1 MAVPMDVAQSVADA
15 VLYEGYL
22 LYPYRASA
30 GKNQVRWQWGV
41 LVPPAYAAAGHGEHA
56 TSHSEFL
63 LEPGTDPVL
72 HIRLRFL
79 QLQHRSGGD
88 GPVPEFDEAVEHE
101 LDSVLP
107 VADLFTTDLPDA
119 RRVIAV
125 TVPGGTETTDGV
137 TRQRW
142 PLEGEVRLSARR
154 LEGAYGV
161 MQLTV
166 EVVNTAQWADPEAAR
181 HLALRHSLIA
191 AHTVVAVTDGEFI
204 SLIDPPE
211 WAKPAIAGC
220 HNERTWPVMVGE
232 VGRRD
237 VILISPIIL
246 YDYPTIAPE
255 SPGDLFDGTEID
267 EILTLRTMTLTD
279 EEKAEARA
287 TDERAR
293 KLMDRIDSMPPEM
306 LDKLHGAIR
315 YLGET
320 RGANTASAHTG
331 SDPIETITTPGT
343 PWWDPGA
350 DASVDP
356 DTDSVLIAGV
366 EVSKGSKVLLTPE
379 LRGTDAQDMFLSGRT
394 ATVEAVLLDVDGN
407 THVAVTLD
415 DDPGADI
422 SAAHGRFRYFSPDE
436 LAPLGSQSG
445 AQSGQQP

>member
-1 MAVPMDVAQSVADA
+1 MDVAREVADA

-30 GKNQVRWQWGV
+30 AKNQIRWQWGV
-41 LVPPAYAAAGHGEHA
+41 LMPSAYAAAGHGEHA
-56 TSHSEFL
+56 SSHSEFL

-79 QLQHRSGGD
+79 QMQHRSGGD

-101 LDSVLP
+101 IDSVLSVAELLETEQVIP
-107 VADLFTTDLPDA
+107 VS
-119 RRVIAV
+119 I
-125 TVPGGTETTDGV
+125 PGGTETTDGI

-142 PLEGEVRLSARR
+142 PLTGEVRLTGQR
-154 LEGAYGV
+154 LEGPYGI
-161 MQLTV
+161 LHLAL
-166 EVVNTAQWADPEAAR
+166 EVINTAPWVDAEAAR
-181 HLALRHSLIA
+181 HVALRHSLIA

-204 SLIDPPE
+204 SLLDPPE
-211 WAKPAIAGC
+211 WAKPAVKSC
-220 HNERTWPVMVGE
+220 RNERTWPVMIGE
-232 VGRRD
+232 AGSRD
-237 VILISPIIL
+237 VFLISPIIL

-293 KLMDRIDSMPPEM
+293 KLMDRVDSMPPEM

-320 RGANTASAHTG
+320 PRTSRNPGEP
-331 SDPIETITTPGT
+331 DPVETFTTPGT

-350 DASVDP
+350 DSSVDP
-356 DTDSVLIAGV
+356 DTDSVLVAGI
-366 EVSKGSKVLLTPE
+366 EVAKGSKVVLTPR
-379 LRGTDAQDMFLSGRT
+379 LHGTDAQDMFLDGRT
-394 ATVEAVLLDVDGN
+394 ATVAAVLLDVDGN

-415 DDPGADI
+415 DDPGADL
-422 SAAHGRFRYFSPDE
+422 SLVQGRFQYFSPDE
-436 LAPLGSQSG
+436 IVPLT
-445 AQSGQQP
+445 AQSEQS

>member
-1 MAVPMDVAQSVADA
+1 MIAPMEVAREVANA
-15 VLYEGYL
+15 ILYEGYL

-30 GKNQVRWQWGV
+30 AKNQVRWQWGV
-41 LVPPAYAAAGHGEHA
+41 LMPPAYAAAGHGEHA
-56 TSHSEFL
+56 SSHSEFL
-63 LEPGTDPVL
+63 LEPGADPVL

-101 LDSVLP
+101 IDSVLS
-107 VADLFTTDLPDA
+107 VAELLDTEQVVP
-119 RRVIAV
+119 V
-125 TVPGGTETTDGV
+125 TVPGGTETADGV

-142 PLEGEVRLSARR
+142 PLTGEVRLSARR
-154 LEGAYGV
+154 LEGPYGV
-161 MQLTV
+161 LHLSV
-166 EVVNTAQWADPEAAR
+166 EVFNTAQWVDSEAAR
-181 HLALRHSLIA
+181 HQALRHSLIA

-204 SLIDPPE
+204 SLIDPPQ
-211 WAKPAIAGC
+211 WAKPAVESC
-220 HNERTWPVMVGE
+220 RNERTWPVMVGE
-232 VGRRD
+232 AGHRD
-237 VILISPIIL
+237 VFLISPIIL

-287 TDERAR
+287 TDPRAR

-320 RGANTASAHTG
+320 PRISRTPGEP
-331 SDPIETITTPGT
+331 DPIETITTPDV

-350 DASVDP
+350 DTSVDP
-356 DTDSVLIAGV
+356 DTDSVVIAGV
-366 EVSKGSKVLLTPE
+366 EVAKGGKVLLTPR
-379 LRGTDAQDMFLSGRT
+379 LGGTDAQDMFLEGRT
-394 ATVEAVLLDVDGN
+394 ATVAAVLLDVDGN

-415 DDPGADI
+415 DDPGADL
-422 SAAHGRFRYFSPDE
+422 SLLQGRFQYFSPDE
-436 LAPLGSQSG
+436 LAPLP
-445 AQSGQQP
+445 AQSGES

>member
-1 MAVPMDVAQSVADA
+1 MTTPMDIAREIADA

-30 GKNQVRWQWGV
+30 RKNQVRWQWGV
-41 LVPPAYAAAGHGEHA
+41 LVPPSYAAAGHGEHA

-63 LEPGTDPVL
+63 LESGTDPVL

-79 QLQHRSGGD
+79 QLQHRSGGNET
-88 GPVPEFDEAVEHE
+88 VPEFDEAVEHE
-101 LDSVLP
+101 IDSVLS
-107 VADLFTTDLPDA
+107 VSELLDGGH
-119 RRVIAV
+119 VIPV
-125 TVPGGTETTDGV
+125 TVAGGTETTEGI

-142 PLEGEVRLSARR
+142 PLNGEIRLSARL
-154 LEGAYGV
+154 LEGPYGV
-161 MQLTV
+161 LQLSV
-166 EVVNTAQWADPEAAR
+166 EVVNTAQWADPEASR

-191 AHTVVAVTDGEFI
+191 AHTVLAVTDGEFI
-204 SLIDPPE
+204 SLLDPPE
-211 WAKPAIAGC
+211 WAKPAVEVC
-220 HNERTWPVMVGE
+220 RNERTWPVMIGE
-232 VGRRD
+232 AGSRD
-237 VILISPIIL
+237 VLLISPIIL

-255 SPGDLFDGTEID
+255 SPGELFDGTEID

-293 KLMDRIDSMPPEM
+293 KLMDRVDSMPPEM

-320 RGANTASAHTG
+320 PRPRGEP
-331 SDPIETITTPGT
+331 DPIETITTPGT

-356 DTDSVLIAGV
+356 ETDSVTIAGV
-366 EVSKGSKVLLTPE
+366 DVAKGSKVMLMPG
-379 LRGTDAQDMFLSGRT
+379 LRRSDAQDMFLEGRT
-394 ATVEAVLLDVDGN
+394 ATVAAVLLDVDGN
-407 THVAVTLD
+407 THVAVTID
-415 DDPGADI
+415 DDPGAEI

-436 LAPLGSQSG
+436 LTPLEMK
-445 AQSGQQP
+445 P

>member
-1 MAVPMDVAQSVADA
+1 MDIAREVADA

-30 GKNQVRWQWGV
+30 AKNQIRWQWGV
-41 LVPPAYAAAGHGEHA
+41 LMPSAYAAAGHGEHA

-79 QLQHRSGGD
+79 QMQHRSGGD

-101 LDSVLP
+101 IDSVVSVAELLETEQVIP
-107 VADLFTTDLPDA
+107 VT
-119 RRVIAV
+119 I
-125 TVPGGTETTDGV
+125 PGGTETTDGI

-142 PLEGEVRLSARR
+142 PLTGEVRLSGQR
-154 LEGAYGV
+154 LEGPYGILH
-161 MQLTV
+161 LTL
-166 EVVNTAQWADPEAAR
+166 EVINTAPWVDAEAAR
-181 HLALRHSLIA
+181 HVALRHSLIA

-204 SLIDPPE
+204 SLLDPPE
-211 WAKPAIAGC
+211 WAKPAVKSC
-220 HNERTWPVMVGE
+220 RNERTWPVMIGE
-232 VGRRD
+232 PGSRD
-237 VILISPIIL
+237 AFLISPIIL

-293 KLMDRIDSMPPEM
+293 KLMDRVDSMPPEM

-320 RGANTASAHTG
+320 PRTSRGPG
-331 SDPIETITTPGT
+331 EPDPVETFTTPGT

-350 DASVDP
+350 DSSVDP
-356 DTDSVLIAGV
+356 DTDSVLVAGV
-366 EVSKGSKVLLTPE
+366 EVAKGSKVMLTPR
-379 LRGTDAQDMFLSGRT
+379 LHGTDAQDMFLDGRT
-394 ATVEAVLLDVDGN
+394 ATVAAVLLDVDGN
-407 THVAVTLD
+407 THVAVTID
-415 DDPGADI
+415 DDPGADL
-422 SAAHGRFRYFSPDE
+422 SLVQGRFQYFSPDE
-436 LAPLGSQSG
+436 IAPLT
-445 AQSGQQP
+445 AQSEQS

>member
-1 MAVPMDVAQSVADA
+1 VVA
-15 VLYEGYL
+15 E
-22 LYPYRASA
+22 
-30 GKNQVRWQWGV
+30 
-41 LVPPAYAAAGHGEHA
+41 
-56 TSHSEFL
+56 
-63 LEPGTDPVL
+63 
-72 HIRLRFL
+72 
-79 QLQHRSGGD
+79 
-88 GPVPEFDEAVEHE
+88 
-101 LDSVLP
+101 
-107 VADLFTTDLPDA
+107 LFTTDLLDTGQVVP
-119 RRVIAV
+119 I

-142 PLEGEVRLSARR
+142 PLDGEIRLSAQR
-154 LEGAYGV
+154 LEGPYGV
-161 MQLTV
+161 VRLTV
-166 EVVNTAQWADPEAAR
+166 EVVNTAQWSDPEAAR

-191 AHTVVAVTDGEFI
+191 AHTVLAVTDGEFI

-211 WAKPAIAGC
+211 WAKPAAESC

-237 VILISPIIL
+237 VILVSPIIL
-246 YDYPTIAPE
+246 YDYPMIAPE
-255 SPGDLFDGTEID
+255 SPGELFDGTEID

-320 RGANTASAHTG
+320 PRARSGP
-331 SDPIETITTPGT
+331 DPIETITTPGT

-366 EVSKGSKVLLTPE
+366 EVAKGSRVLLAPG
-379 LRGTDAQDMFLSGRT
+379 LRRTDAQDMFLAGRT
-394 ATVEAVLLDVDGN
+394 ATVAAVLLDVDGN

-415 DDPGADI
+415 DDPGAEI
-422 SAAHGRFRYFSPDE
+422 AAAHGRFRYFSPDE
-436 LAPLGSQSG
+436 LAPLA
-445 AQSGQQP
+445 AQ

>member
-1 MAVPMDVAQSVADA
+1 MTASVDLARQIADA

-30 GKNQVRWQWGV
+30 RKNQIRWQWGV

-56 TSHSEFL
+56 MSHSECL

-101 LDSVLP
+101 IDAVLSVTELLDTGQVVP
-107 VADLFTTDLPDA
+107 
-119 RRVIAV
+119 V

-137 TRQRW
+137 TRERW
-142 PLEGEVRLSARR
+142 PLHGEIRLSARV
-154 LEGAYGV
+154 LEGPYGV
-161 MQLTV
+161 IRLTI
-166 EVVNTAQWADPEAAR
+166 EVVNTAQWADPEASR

-191 AHTVVAVTDGEFI
+191 AHTVLAVTDGEFI
-204 SLIDPPE
+204 SLLDPPE
-211 WAKPAIAGC
+211 WAKPAAESC
-220 HNERTWPVMVGE
+220 RNERTWPVMIGE
-232 VGRRD
+232 EGRRD
-237 VILISPIIL
+237 VMLISPIIL
-246 YDYPTIAPE
+246 YDYPQIAPE
-255 SPGDLFDGTEID
+255 SAGELYDGTEID

-293 KLMDRIDSMPPEM
+293 KLMDRVDSMPPEM

-315 YLGET
+315 YLGKTPGVQKE
-320 RGANTASAHTG
+320 
-331 SDPIETITTPGT
+331 SDTIETLTTPGT
-343 PWWDPGA
+343 PWWDPAA

-356 DTDSVLIAGV
+356 DTDSVTIAGV
-366 EVSKGSKVLLTPE
+366 EVAKGSKVLLRPGS
-379 LRGTDAQDMFLSGRT
+379 RRTDAQDMFLEGRT

-407 THVAVTLD
+407 THVAVTID
-415 DDPGADI
+415 DDPGAEI
-422 SAAHGRFRYFSPDE
+422 SSAHGRFRYFDPDE
-436 LAPLGSQSG
+436 LAPLGAES
-445 AQSGQQP
+445 

>member
-1 MAVPMDVAQSVADA
+1 MDVAREVADA

-30 GKNQVRWQWGV
+30 AKNQIRWQWGV
-41 LVPPAYAAAGHGEHA
+41 LMPSAYAAAGHGEHA
-56 TSHSEFL
+56 SSHSEFL

-79 QLQHRSGGD
+79 QMQHRSGGD

-101 LDSVLP
+101 IDSVLSAAELLETEQVIP
-107 VADLFTTDLPDA
+107 VS
-119 RRVIAV
+119 I
-125 TVPGGTETTDGV
+125 PGGTETTDGI

-142 PLEGEVRLSARR
+142 PLTGEVRLSGQR
-154 LEGAYGV
+154 LEGPYGI
-161 MQLTV
+161 LHLAL
-166 EVVNTAQWADPEAAR
+166 EVINTAPWVDAEAAR
-181 HLALRHSLIA
+181 HVALRHSLIA

-204 SLIDPPE
+204 SLLDPPE
-211 WAKPAIAGC
+211 WAKPAVKSC
-220 HNERTWPVMVGE
+220 RNERTWPVMIGE
-232 VGRRD
+232 AGSRD
-237 VILISPIIL
+237 VFLISPIIL

-293 KLMDRIDSMPPEM
+293 KLMDRVDSMPPEM

-320 RGANTASAHTG
+320 PRTSRNPGEP
-331 SDPIETITTPGT
+331 DPVETFTTPGT

-350 DASVDP
+350 DSSVDP
-356 DTDSVLIAGV
+356 DTDSVLVAGI
-366 EVSKGSKVLLTPE
+366 EVAKGSKVVLTPR
-379 LRGTDAQDMFLSGRT
+379 LHGTDAQDMFLDGRT
-394 ATVEAVLLDVDGN
+394 ATVAAVLLDVDGN

-415 DDPGADI
+415 DDPGADL
-422 SAAHGRFRYFSPDE
+422 SLVQGRFQYFSPDE
-436 LAPLGSQSG
+436 IVPLT
-445 AQSGQQP
+445 AQSEQS

>member
-1 MAVPMDVAQSVADA
+1 MTAQMDLARSVADA

-30 GKNQVRWQWGV
+30 RKNQIRWQWGV
-41 LVPPAYAAAGHGEHA
+41 LVPPTYAAAGHGEHA
-56 TSHSEFL
+56 TSHSECL
-63 LEPGTDPVL
+63 LELGTDPVL

-101 LDSVLP
+101 VDAVLSV
-107 VADLFTTDLPDA
+107 AELFTTDLLDTGQVVP
-119 RRVIAV
+119 I

-142 PLEGEVRLSARR
+142 PLDGEIRLSAQR
-154 LEGAYGV
+154 LEGPYGV
-161 MQLTV
+161 VRLTV
-166 EVVNTAQWADPEAAR
+166 EVVNTAQWSDPEAAR

-191 AHTVVAVTDGEFI
+191 AHTVLAVTDGEFI

-211 WAKPAIAGC
+211 WAKPAAESC

-232 VGRRD
+232 VGSRD
-237 VILISPIIL
+237 VVLVSPIIL

-320 RGANTASAHTG
+320 PRARSGP
-331 SDPIETITTPGT
+331 DPIETITTPGT

-366 EVSKGSKVLLTPE
+366 EVAKGSRVLLSPG
-379 LRGTDAQDMFLSGRT
+379 LRRTDAQDMFLAGRT
-394 ATVEAVLLDVDGN
+394 ATVAAVLLDVDGN

-415 DDPGADI
+415 DDPGAEI
-422 SAAHGRFRYFSPDE
+422 AAAHGRFRYFSPDE
-436 LAPLGSQSG
+436 LAPLA
-445 AQSGQQP
+445 AQ

>member
-1 MAVPMDVAQSVADA
+1 MTTPMDIAREIADA

-22 LYPYRASA
+22 LYPYRASSR
-30 GKNQVRWQWGV
+30 KNQVRWQWGV

-56 TSHSEFL
+56 TSHSECL

-101 LDSVLP
+101 IDSVLP
-107 VADLFTTDLPDA
+107 VSELLDTEQ
-119 RRVIAV
+119 VVAV

-142 PLEGEVRLSARR
+142 PLNGEVRLSARR
-154 LEGAYGV
+154 LEGPYGLV
-161 MQLTV
+161 QITV
-166 EVVNTAQWADPEAAR
+166 EVVNTDHWADTEAGR
-181 HLALRHSLIA
+181 QVALRHSLIA
-191 AHTVVAVTDGEFI
+191 AHIVLAVTDGEFI
-204 SLIDPPE
+204 SLLDSPQ
-211 WAKPAIAGC
+211 WAKPAVEAC
-220 HNERTWPVMVGE
+220 RNERAWPVMIGE
-232 VGRRD
+232 AGRRD
-237 VILISPIIL
+237 VVLISPIIL

-287 TDERAR
+287 TDDRVR
-293 KLMDRIDSMPPEM
+293 KLMDRVDSMPPEM

-320 RGANTASAHTG
+320 PGTREEPDS
-331 SDPIETITTPGT
+331 IETITTPGT
-343 PWWDPGA
+343 PWWDPAA

-356 DTDSVLIAGV
+356 DTDSVVIAGV
-366 EVSKGSKVLLTPE
+366 EVAKGSRVVLNPGF
-379 LRGTDAQDMFLSGRT
+379 RRTDAQDMFLAGRT
-394 ATVEAVLLDVDGN
+394 ATVAAVLLDVDGN

-415 DDPGADI
+415 DDPGAEI
-422 SAAHGRFRYFSPDE
+422 SAMHGRFRYFDPDE
-436 LAPLGSQSG
+436 LAPLAVEHGSQPG
-445 AQSGQQP
+445 PQS

>member
-1 MAVPMDVAQSVADA
+1 MSAPMDIARGVADA

-22 LYPYRASA
+22 LYPYRASSR
-30 GKNQVRWQWGV
+30 KNQVRWQWGV
-41 LVPPAYAAAGHGEHA
+41 LVPSAYAAAGHGEYA
-56 TSHSEFL
+56 TSHSECL
-63 LEPGTDPVL
+63 LEPDTDPVL

-101 LDSVLP
+101 IDAVLP
-107 VADLFTTDLPDA
+107 VCELLDTEQVVP
-119 RRVIAV
+119 VS
-125 TVPGGTETTDGV
+125 VPGSTETSEGV

-142 PLEGEVRLSARR
+142 PLQGEIRLSAWR
-154 LEGAYGV
+154 LEGPYGV
-161 MQLTV
+161 LQLAV
-166 EVVNTAQWADPEAAR
+166 EVVNTGQWDDPEAER
-181 HLALRHSLIA
+181 QLALRHSLIA
-191 AHTVVAVTDGEFI
+191 AHTVLAVTDGEFI

-211 WAKPAIAGC
+211 WAKPAAEGC
-220 HNERTWPVMVGE
+220 RNERTWPVMVGE

-246 YDYPTIAPE
+246 YDYPVIAPE
-255 SPGDLFDGTEID
+255 SPGELFDGTEID

-293 KLMDRIDSMPPEM
+293 KLMDRIDTMPPEM

-320 RGANTASAHTG
+320 PSTRGEP
-331 SDPIETITTPGT
+331 DPIETITTPGT

-356 DTDSVLIAGV
+356 ETDSVLIAGI
-366 EVSKGSKVLLTPE
+366 EVAKGSRVRLTPG
-379 LRGTDAQDMFLSGRT
+379 LRGTDAQDMFLAGRT
-394 ATVEAVLLDVDGN
+394 ATVAAVLLDVDGN

-415 DDPGADI
+415 DDPGAEI
-422 SAAHGRFRYFSPDE
+422 SAAHGRFRYFTPDE
-436 LAPLGSQSG
+436 LAPLGDQG
-445 AQSGQQP
+445 

>member
-1 MAVPMDVAQSVADA
+1 MTSPMDVAREVADA

-30 GKNQVRWQWGV
+30 AKNQIRWQWGV
-41 LVPPAYAAAGHGEHA
+41 LMPSAYAAAGHGEHA
-56 TSHSEFL
+56 SSHSEFL

-79 QLQHRSGGD
+79 QLQHRSGGE

-101 LDSVLP
+101 IDSVLSVAELLETEQVIP
-107 VADLFTTDLPDA
+107 VT
-119 RRVIAV
+119 I
-125 TVPGGTETTDGV
+125 PGGTETTDGV

-142 PLEGEVRLSARR
+142 PLTGEVRLSGQR
-154 LEGAYGV
+154 LEGPYGV
-161 MQLTV
+161 LHLSL
-166 EVVNTAQWADPEAAR
+166 EVINTAPWVDAEAAR
-181 HLALRHSLIA
+181 HVALRHSLIA
-191 AHTVVAVTDGEFI
+191 AHTVLAVTDGDFI

-211 WAKPAIAGC
+211 WAKPAVKSC
-220 HNERTWPVMVGE
+220 RNERTWPVMIGE
-232 VGRRD
+232 AGRRN
-237 VILISPIIL
+237 VFLVSPIIL

-287 TDERAR
+287 TDPRAR
-293 KLMDRIDSMPPEM
+293 KLMDRVDSMPPEM

-320 RGANTASAHTG
+320 PRTSRTPGEP
-331 SDPIETITTPGT
+331 DPIETITTPGA

-356 DTDSVLIAGV
+356 DTDSVLVAGV
-366 EVSKGSKVLLTPE
+366 EVAKGSKVVLTPR
-379 LRGTDAQDMFLSGRT
+379 LRGTDAQDMFLEGRT
-394 ATVEAVLLDVDGN
+394 ATVAAVLLDVDGN

-415 DDPGADI
+415 DDPGAEI

-436 LAPLGSQSG
+436 ITPLGAQTESPSEVQS
-445 AQSGQQP
+445 

>member
-1 MAVPMDVAQSVADA
+1 MMTAPMDVARSVADA

-30 GKNQVRWQWGV
+30 RKNQVRWQWGV

-56 TSHSEFL
+56 TSHSECL

-79 QLQHRSGGD
+79 QLLHRSGGD

-101 LDSVLP
+101 IDSVVS
-107 VADLFTTDLPDA
+107 VAELLDTG
-119 RRVIAV
+119 RVVAV
-125 TVPGGTETTDGV
+125 SVPGGTETTDGV

-142 PLEGEVRLSARR
+142 PLDGEVRLSARR
-154 LEGAYGV
+154 LEGPYGV
-161 MQLTV
+161 LQLTV

-181 HLALRHSLIA
+181 HLALRHSLIS
-191 AHTVVAVTDGEFI
+191 AHTMLAVTEGEFI

-211 WAKPAIAGC
+211 WAKLAVQAC
-220 HNERTWPVMVGE
+220 RNERTWPVMIGE
-232 VGRRD
+232 EGRRD
-237 VILISPIIL
+237 VILVSPIIL
-246 YDYPTIAPE
+246 YDYPVIAPE

-320 RGANTASAHTG
+320 PRTRSEP
-331 SDPIETITTPGT
+331 DPIETITTPGT

-356 DTDSVLIAGV
+356 ETDSVLIAGV
-366 EVSKGSKVLLTPE
+366 EVAKGSRVRLTPG
-379 LRGTDAQDMFLSGRT
+379 LRRTDAQDMFLAGRT
-394 ATVEAVLLDVDGN
+394 ATVAAVLLDVDGN

-415 DDPGADI
+415 DDPGAEI

-436 LAPLGSQSG
+436 LAPLG
-445 AQSGQQP
+445 AQS

>member
-1 MAVPMDVAQSVADA
+1 MTAPMDIAREVADA

-30 GKNQVRWQWGV
+30 AKNQIRWQWGV
-41 LVPPAYAAAGHGEHA
+41 LMPSAYAAAGHGEHA

-79 QLQHRSGGD
+79 QMQHRSGGD

-101 LDSVLP
+101 IDSVVSVAELLETEQVIP
-107 VADLFTTDLPDA
+107 VT
-119 RRVIAV
+119 I
-125 TVPGGTETTDGV
+125 PGGTETTDGI

-142 PLEGEVRLSARR
+142 PLTGEVRLSGQR
-154 LEGAYGV
+154 LEGPYGILH
-161 MQLTV
+161 LTL
-166 EVVNTAQWADPEAAR
+166 EVINTAPWVDAEAAR
-181 HLALRHSLIA
+181 HVALRHSLIA

-204 SLIDPPE
+204 SLLDPPE
-211 WAKPAIAGC
+211 WAKPAVKSC
-220 HNERTWPVMVGE
+220 RNERTWPVMIGE
-232 VGRRD
+232 PGSRD
-237 VILISPIIL
+237 AFLISPIIL

-293 KLMDRIDSMPPEM
+293 KLMDRVDSMPPEM

-320 RGANTASAHTG
+320 PRTSRGPG
-331 SDPIETITTPGT
+331 EPDPVETFTTPGT

-350 DASVDP
+350 DSSVDP
-356 DTDSVLIAGV
+356 DTDSVLVAGV
-366 EVSKGSKVLLTPE
+366 EVAKGSKVMLTPR
-379 LRGTDAQDMFLSGRT
+379 LHGTDAQDMFLDGRT
-394 ATVEAVLLDVDGN
+394 ATVAAVLLDVDGN
-407 THVAVTLD
+407 THVAVTID
-415 DDPGADI
+415 DDPGADL
-422 SAAHGRFRYFSPDE
+422 SLVQGRFQYFSPDE
-436 LAPLGSQSG
+436 IAPLT
-445 AQSGQQP
+445 AQSEQS

>member
-1 MAVPMDVAQSVADA
+1 MAAPMDVAREVADA

-56 TSHSEFL
+56 TSHSEFM

-72 HIRLRFL
+72 NIRLRFL
-79 QLQHRSGGD
+79 QLQHRSSGD

-101 LDSVLP
+101 IDSVLS
-107 VADLFTTDLPDA
+107 VADLLDTEQ
-119 RRVIAV
+119 VVAV
-125 TVPGGTETTDGV
+125 TVSGGTETTDGV

-142 PLEGEVRLSARR
+142 PLTGEVRLSARR
-154 LEGAYGV
+154 LEGPYGV
-161 MQLTV
+161 LQLTV

-191 AHTVVAVTDGEFI
+191 AHTVLAVTDGEFI

-211 WAKPAIAGC
+211 WAKPAVESC
-220 HNERTWPVMVGE
+220 RNERTWPVMIGE

-255 SPGDLFDGTEID
+255 SPGELFDGLEID

-293 KLMDRIDSMPPEM
+293 KLMDRVDSMPPEM

-315 YLGET
+315 YLGKTAHT
-320 RGANTASAHTG
+320 RGEP
-331 SDPIETITTPGT
+331 DPIETITTPGT

-366 EVSKGSKVLLTPE
+366 EVAKGSKVLLAPGS
-379 LRGTDAQDMFLSGRT
+379 RRTDAQDMFLAGRT
-394 ATVEAVLLDVDGN
+394 ATVAAVLLDVDGN

-415 DDPGADI
+415 DDPGAEI

-436 LAPLGSQSG
+436 LAPLG
-445 AQSGQQP
+445 AQSGLQSGPHS